1 MLKKSIT
8 YTDWNGTERTED
20 FYFNLNRVEVYELEF
35 GVEPGSTLTDSI
47 TSLIESK
54 DLGRILSVIKQIIL
68 KAYGEKSPD
77 GKRFMKSAD
86 ISKSFEENPAFE
98 ELYMSMV
105 SDSTAAA
112 EFLTGIMP
120 SAVRENLGPDPTKAL
135 VDKMNEVKDTN
146 KIEQH

>member
-8 YTDWNGTERTED
+8 YTDWNGNERTED

-98 ELYMSMV
+98 ELY
-105 SDSTAAA
+105 
-112 EFLTGIMP
+112 
-120 SAVRENLGPDPTKAL
+120 K
-135 VDKMNEVKDTN
+135 
-146 KIEQH
+146 